1 MIRWF
6 KAKARQAHTEIRVYR
21 LALADKRTPRRGKFF
36 IGLAL
41 VYIVSPLDLIPDWI
55 PIIGWLD
62 ELVVVPLLL
71 AMARS
76 TIPANILADCRRK
89 VEQSEVAKKG
99 HNAHSDH
106 GRTNPRAA

>member
-55 PIIGWLD
+55 PVIGLLD
-62 ELVVVPLLL
+62 DLMVVPILL
-71 AMARS
+71 ALARCS
-76 TIPANILADCRRK
+76 IPAVVMADCRK
-89 VEQSEVAKKG
+89 QVEKQVS
-99 HNAHSDH
+99 H
-106 GRTNPRAA
+106 G